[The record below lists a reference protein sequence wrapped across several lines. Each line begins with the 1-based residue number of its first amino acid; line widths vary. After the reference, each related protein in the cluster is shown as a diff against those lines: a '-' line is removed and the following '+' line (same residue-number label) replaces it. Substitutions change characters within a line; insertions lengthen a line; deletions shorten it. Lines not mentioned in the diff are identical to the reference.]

1 MKKGKIILALAIVCL
16 ALCGCGNGQNTSSYG
31 DEENPYTTPSLEKAE
46 EILNQELSDGTTY
59 LIRDLRGK
67 AYADITFTKNDAD
80 SNTEKLVQSILI
92 RTQVLKENENV
103 TTKEETPQNKNVT
116 YSTKDNLVIDEL
128 NTTIDTINKE
138 KRGTSFTESAK
149 STFIT
154 LVDFIFYDGTIKGV
168 TFDELTES
176 GKQKVLELA
185 SKIDNSLEEKSPGY
199 KDKIS
204 DTAGKVLNK
213 ASEIIKDNAT
223 NMDNFARESLGEENY
238 QALIDAS
245 QKFKE
250 KSKDALNFVQD
261 SGSKILNSTKDK
273 LDKWYKNFKNN
284 N

>member
-1 MKKGKIILALAIVCL
+1 MENNEKQNKNKNYIIMSICIVLAVVFGVLLGLVYSNRDVIFKNNKEPEV
-16 ALCGCGNGQNTSSYG
+16 QN
-31 DEENPYTTPSLEKAE
+31 N
-46 EILNQELSDGTTY
+46 N
-59 LIRDLRGK
+59 
-67 AYADITFTKNDAD
+67 N
-80 SNTEKLVQSILI
+80 
-92 RTQVLKENENV
+92 
-103 TTKEETPQNKNVT
+103 NKNVT

-213 ASEIIKDNAT
+213 ASAIIKDNAT
-223 NMDNFARESLGEENY
+223 NMDNFAKESLGEENY

-273 LDKWYKNFKNN
+273 LEKWYQNFKKNN
-284 N
+284 

>member
-1 MKKGKIILALAIVCL
+1 MENNKKQNKNTNYIIMSICIVLAVVFGVLLGLVYSNRDVIFKNNKETEV
-16 ALCGCGNGQNTSSYG
+16 QNNNNNINNESNDG
-31 DEENPYTTPSLEKAE
+31 FEK
-46 EILNQELSDGTTY
+46 T
-59 LIRDLRGK
+59 
-67 AYADITFTKNDAD
+67 
-80 SNTEKLVQSILI
+80 
-92 RTQVLKENENV
+92 KENENV
-103 TTKEETPQNKNVT
+103 TTKEEKKQNKNVT

-213 ASEIIKDNAT
+213 ASAIIKDNAT
-223 NMDNFARESLGEENY
+223 NMDNFAKENLGEENY

-273 LDKWYKNFKNN
+273 LDKWYQNFKNN